1 MFSNVS
7 LSSSF
12 SSNVAE
18 LLARINLKVRPCGGG
33 WVKVSLPGDQNPSL
47 AVNVQNGGW
56 HDHRTQAT
64 SKDQGAGARALLAYI
79 SQHWGINPDQLFNG
93 SVDPARIQEIL
104 NAGGKAGKGTPNL
117 AINLWLC
124 GYGYRMPLPVRPVT
138 QHFQKVEW
146 DRIWLP
152 VQDQWDTV
160 DEYFKSRNV
169 DPSCFINAGIAKVAD
184 LNHQAKP
191 DSMDGQMLALGADFI
206 LMFGMFPFGKSPK
219 AKHTKI
225 TGVQRYYFKYGDG
238 KYQPPQLL
246 GRKMLGQVGFT
257 QVQSLG
263 QQQRSKR
270 FVDGDAF
277 YVGEGLESTLTPA
290 QTTRFRSLVCWDA
303 GNLKK
308 LAEHVPNVR
317 QTCACGEPSEVMVL
331 VDDDNG
337 PHYTGQRS
345 SKFLVNALIAK
356 GHIAH
361 YLIPP
366 KWPEVPRSADK
377 NARDWN
383 DVGMQQPERVREA
396 LVEAATFS
404 EEMLALVKDND
415 AQQAHRE
422 SVNQTASLVAE
433 AIARVQL
440 SWNQALP
447 LGNKLLT
454 DAAMAL
460 YGTKDKTH
468 ASVQTARK
476 GYAKL
481 IKHLRQH
488 CSRGSIKSLLNL
500 RDAPRLKITRIN
512 GVDYAILIQPIR
524 DPVSDTLIAISP
536 AMMVP
541 IQGEGIGALQETR
554 EFSLRDGQERAYG
567 YAMVRKD
574 RAIASRILNVSTS
587 FLTSLVLME
596 HVKGDHLTLFDQNGL
611 EHIHAEP
618 LIQQGCRT
626 FRFWCDRNRS
636 DGTLVAAKAG
646 AQYLF
651 VAARSAG
658 VEIEVQ
664 YLMTPTRYRKEGA
677 NFQDV
682 PPDQRAKAV
691 RESMDAAETEK
702 SKDQSDCPPDDV
714 EDYTYTDLE
723 NVPGKMADLLDDIIM
738 HPGAGKKVII
748 KSVTGAGK
756 SHALAD
762 VLARAKM
769 SPVALSVAA
778 LMHNRHGRDA
788 LIGAVLSR
796 FTELGITGNPAIRTA
811 PGRVTLVPPETFD
824 EMRKHGFKVEN
835 YTQIDDAQAERI
847 GITLGSECGDPGK
860 AKKKFLHCQEYF
872 PHMKQ
877 LSPELQQK
885 VTDGEMDELTAW
897 YLSNPGVQQ
906 AGFGASF
913 TGTDGKVNPA
923 VTDITGH
930 GSQHHCLHDCGHG
943 VFTAWMMGVR
953 RGKDD
958 DGNLPEWIQPEHHAG
973 CAHQFMQWSA
983 LAADIIAITTQKLEC
998 DPRFE
1003 KADDRNRGSIIEDEQ
1018 GMLVTPTIISRK
1030 ELNYLIHASNA
1041 VFKKFERKCKK
1052 KEITIQEEFDHHA
1065 ILRTCI
1071 DVINNL
1077 TNGVLSNAMARSE
1090 LGDRALPT
1098 SEWWHDDKPLPD
1110 ISCAGITPKIAIECI
1125 DKLLDGGRI
1134 TPFEQWWSAYDDRK
1148 VFPKVIIKIMRDAI
1162 ENNVLMLVPGNPH
1175 ASNYTA
1181 KQNHLIAYTKTHTGE
1196 LLDSKR
1202 SKINCCILDATPT
1215 RNTMDI
1221 GARAGA
1227 TCHELNV
1234 RPRHPHTIRL
1244 MRGNAFTKTGMRSRA
1259 DSLLD
1264 QMHQQVEAAILR
1276 GKNPRI
1282 ITSKDTAG
1290 QYNKRYGER
1299 KYKQVMHSLTGKM
1312 EDIPIFDAHHW
1323 GVAERGQNV
1332 FFEERVDVIFV
1343 FGLDR
1348 PPLSVIIGQYEAE
1361 RILYGLDRIPW
1372 DKNVQMVEKEIT
1384 YQTLKGLVTQTYLLP
1399 DNLDCEHFYRE
1410 FFSVRL
1416 IQADGRL
1423 RVIRAN
1429 YPCEFIMFIEVPPL
1443 VEANFQITDVEQL
1456 ETHNQKTHDERTMIA
1471 VDVVNHLK
1479 DQGVDPSYNQVS
1491 DGMAKVTAKHDG
1503 CNQNVWKVALRI
1515 SELSYD
1521 TRVIDNSNPVVTTMD
1536 ARLLE
1541 CIEPEVAQRDMHQL
1555 RRALYLAHYQH
1566 GGPIADAP
1574 AYRLCQDYFA
1584 GQAIDHDAITPDLQ
1598 AVHEELLEHAPGSF
1612 EVDDALLRTAF
1623 GLLLTDDPGLRRHPL
1638 LHAIWYGKF
1647 LSDDPS
1653 NDPAHSVSSGGDTH
1667 SQNTSSPDG

>member
-7 LSSSF
+7 LSSF
-12 SSNVAE
+12 SSNIAE
-18 LLARINLKVRPCGGG
+18 FLARTSLKIQGGSGG

-56 HDHRTQAT
+56 HDHRTQAK

-93 SVDPARIQEIL
+93 SVDPARILEIL
-104 NAGGKAGKGTPNL
+104 NAGGKAGKGTSNL
-117 AINLWLC
+117 ANNLWLR

-138 QHFQKVEW
+138 QHFQKAEW
-146 DRIWLP
+146 DQIWLP

-160 DEYFKSRNV
+160 DAYFKNRNIE
-169 DPSCFINAGIAKVAD
+169 PSCFIDAGIAKVTD

-191 DSMDGQMLALGADFI
+191 DSMDGEMLALGADFI

-225 TGVQRYYFKYGDG
+225 TGVQRYYFKHGDG

-246 GRKMLGQVGFT
+246 GRKMLGQAGFT
-257 QVQSLG
+257 QVRAPG
-263 QQQRSKR
+263 PPQRSKE
-270 FVDGDAF
+270 VADGDTF

-290 QTTRFRSLVCWDA
+290 QTTRSSSMICWDA

-317 QTCACGEPSEVMVL
+317 QSGGAPSEMLVL
-331 VDDDNG
+331 VDDDSG
-337 PHYTGQRS
+337 PHYTGQQS
-345 SKFLVNALIAK
+345 SRFLVHALIAK

-366 KWPEVPRSADK
+366 EWPEVPRSADK

-404 EEMLALVKDND
+404 EEMLALAKDND
-415 AQQAHRE
+415 AQQEQQEQQEAIH
-422 SVNQTASLVAE
+422 QTASLAME
-433 AIARVQL
+433 EIARVQT
-440 SWNQALP
+440 SWNQAVP

-460 YGTKDKTH
+460 YGTKDKNH

-481 IKHLRQH
+481 IKHLHQH
-488 CSRGSIKSLLNL
+488 YSRGSIKSLLNL
-500 RDAPRLKITRIN
+500 RDAPRLKITRIH

-524 DPVSDTLIAISP
+524 DLVSDTLVAVSP
-536 AMMVP
+536 AIMVP
-541 IQGEGIGALQETR
+541 IQGEGIGALQDTR
-554 EFSLRDGQERAYG
+554 EFSLCNAQGRAYG
-567 YAMVRKD
+567 YPMVRKN

-596 HVKGDHLTLFDQNGL
+596 HVKGDHLTLFDGSGL

-636 DGTLVAAKAG
+636 DSTLVAAKAG

-651 VAARSAG
+651 AAARAAG

-682 PPDQRAKAV
+682 PPHQRSEAV
-691 RESMDAAETEK
+691 HESMDAAETEK
-702 SKDQSDCPPDDV
+702 SKDQSDCQPDDV
-714 EDYTYTDLE
+714 EDYTYTDLAD
-723 NVPGKMADLLDDIIM
+723 VPGKMADLLDDIIM
-738 HPGAGKKVII
+738 HPGEGKKIII
-748 KSVTGAGK
+748 KSVTGGGK
-756 SHALAD
+756 SHALSE
-762 VLARAKM
+762 VLVRAKK
-769 SPVALSVAA
+769 SPIALSVAA

-788 LIGAVLSR
+788 LIGAVLAR
-796 FTELGITGNPAIRTA
+796 FAEMDFMGDSAIRTA
-811 PGRVTLVPPETFD
+811 PGRATLVPPETFD
-824 EMRKHGFKVEN
+824 EMRKRGFKLSF
-835 YTQIDDAQAERI
+835 YQALSKDQAQRI
-847 GITLGSECGDPGK
+847 GISLPED
-860 AKKKFLHCQEYF
+860 KKTGEIKYDKFVHCQKFF
-872 PHMKQ
+872 PHMKP

-897 YLSNPGVQQ
+897 YMSNPGVQQ

-923 VTDITGH
+923 VTDTTGH
-930 GSQHHCLHDCGHG
+930 GSQHHCLHDCGNG
-943 VFTAWMMGVR
+943 VFTAWLMGIR
-953 RGKDD
+953 RGKED
-958 DGNLPEWIQPEHHAG
+958 DGNLPEWIQDEHHSG

-983 LAADIIAITTQKLEC
+983 LAADIIAITTQKLES

-1018 GMLVTPTIISRK
+1018 GLLVTPTIISRK

-1041 VFKKFERKCKK
+1041 VFRKFERKRKK
-1052 KEITIQEEFDHHA
+1052 NEMTTQEEFDQHA

-1071 DVINNL
+1071 DVVNNL

-1110 ISCAGITPKIAIECI
+1110 ISCTGITPKIAIACF

-1148 VFPKVIIKIMRDAI
+1148 IFPKVIIKIMRDAI

-1181 KQNHLIAYTKTHTGE
+1181 KQNHLIAYTRTHTGE
-1196 LLDSKR
+1196 LLDSKC
-1202 SKINCCILDATPT
+1202 SKINCGILDATPS

-1244 MRGNAFTKTGMRSRA
+1244 MRGNAFTKTGMRHKA
-1259 DSLLD
+1259 ASLLD

-1282 ITSKDTAG
+1282 ITSKNTAE
-1290 QYNKRYGER
+1290 QYNKMYGER
-1299 KYKQVMHSLTGKM
+1299 GYKQVMHSITGKM
-1312 EDIPIFDAHHW
+1312 EEIPIFDAHHW

-1343 FGLDR
+1343 FGLDK

-1361 RILYGLDRIPW
+1361 RILYRLDRTPW
-1372 DKNVQMVEKEIT
+1372 DKNVKMVEKEIT
-1384 YQTLKGLVTQTYLLP
+1384 YWTQNGLITQTYLLP
-1399 DNLDCEHFYRE
+1399 DNPDCEHFYRE
-1410 FFSVRL
+1410 FFSIRL
-1416 IQADGRL
+1416 IQAAGRL
-1423 RVIRAN
+1423 RVIRAD
-1429 YPCEFIMFIEVPPL
+1429 YPCEFIMFIDVPPL

-1479 DQGVDPSYNQVS
+1479 DHGIDPSYNQVS
-1491 DGMAKVTAKHDG
+1491 DGIAKVTANRNG
-1503 CNQNVWKVALRI
+1503 CNQNVWKEALRI

-1521 TRVIDNSNPVVTTMD
+1521 TRVIDNSNPAVTTMD
-1536 ARLLE
+1536 ARLLAS
-1541 CIEPEVAQRDMHQL
+1541 IEPEVAQRDMHQL
-1555 RRALYLAHYQH
+1555 RRALTLAHYQP
-1566 GGPIADAP
+1566 GKPDTDANAS
-1574 AYRLCQDYFA
+1574 AYHLCQDYFA
-1584 GQAIDHDAITPDLQ
+1584 GVAIDHDAIAPDLQ
-1598 AVHEELLEHAPGSF
+1598 SVYEELLEHAPRSF
-1612 EVDDALLRTAF
+1612 EVDDDLLRTAF
-1623 GLLLTDDPGLRRHPL
+1623 DLLLTDDPGLRRHPL

-1647 LSDDPS
+1647 LS
-1653 NDPAHSVSSGGDTH
+1653 NDPVSPMSSGGDTH
-1667 SQNTSSPDG
+1667 SRTTSSPDG